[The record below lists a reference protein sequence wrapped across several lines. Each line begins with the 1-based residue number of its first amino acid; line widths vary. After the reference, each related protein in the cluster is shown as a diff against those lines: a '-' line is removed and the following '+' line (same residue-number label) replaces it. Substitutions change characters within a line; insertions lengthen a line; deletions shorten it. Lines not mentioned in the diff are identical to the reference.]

1 LSYALRIARIRTTL
15 GLARIR
21 TTWGIARIRTAL
33 TVARIRTTTWIDTLI
48 WHALAFARRCQ
59 PRCPF
64 LAQVLRRSILLL
76 WWTLTFQL
84 HIHARYWLRA
94 RRLQRGTPPRA
105 PLLLLP
111 APLPKLDA
119 ASISVPL
126 SPDPVLSIIIPTY
139 GQVDFTLRCLASLV
153 AHAPAVPFE
162 TIVVDDAAPD
172 PETAKLAQ
180 VGGIRLIRNETNKGF
195 LRTCNAAALEARGE
209 YLFFL
214 NNDTEVR
221 ADWLQPLLDVFRT
234 RPDAGAVGA
243 RLLYPDGRLQEAG
256 GIIWRDG
263 SAWNFGR
270 HEDPERPAY
279 SYVREVDYCSG
290 AALMLRRETFLQ
302 MGGFDALYQPAYYE
316 DSDLCMRL
324 RQIGLKTYY
333 QPASQVVHYEGTSHG
348 VDTTIG
354 IKSHQAVNR
363 RHFVRRWARELAANH
378 YPHGQAVFRARDRA
392 MHRPIVLVVDHY
404 VPTPDRDAGSR
415 TMLAFLRTLTA
426 AGAVVKFWP
435 HNLAYSPGYTETL
448 QAMGIETFQGPM
460 RFEHWIRRHG
470 HELDHVL
477 LSRPGVAEDVL
488 PSIRQYSAANIV
500 YYGHDLHF
508 ARMIRQG
515 ELTEDH
521 RLLTAA
527 EAMRR
532 REVALWR
539 RADLSLYPSD
549 GEARAARELE
559 PTAAIGSVAPYAFDR
574 FGADRAPPPGAC
586 IVFVGGFGHPPN
598 EDAAVWFVR
607 FVLPSIR
614 SALPAACLRIVGS
627 NPSAAVRALEGGGV
641 SVHAD
646 VSDAEL
652 AAIYVGA
659 RVAIV
664 PLRYGAGIKLK
675 AVEAL
680 REGVPLVTTTTGA
693 QGLKGIEDVVA
704 VTDDADAFASA
715 VIERL
720 TGDTL
725 WRRTSVAQIQYA
737 QRYFSHAAMAAGLLP
752 AFGLAPELCAPTQH
766 PAWEEPAAA

>member
-1 LSYALRIARIRTTL
+1 MASC
-15 GLARIR
+15 
-21 TTWGIARIRTAL
+21 
-33 TVARIRTTTWIDTLI
+33 IDTLI

-76 WWTLTFQL
+76 WWALTFQL

-94 RRLQRGTPPRA
+94 RRLRRNASVHA

-111 APLPKLDA
+111 APLPDLDGT
-119 ASISVPL
+119 SIVVPL
-126 SPDPVLSIIIPTY
+126 SPDPVVSIIIPTY
-139 GQVDFTLRCLASLV
+139 GQVGFTLRCLASLV
-153 AHAPAVPFE
+153 AHAPGVPFE
-162 TIVVDDAAPD
+162 TIVIDDAAPD
-172 PETAKLAQ
+172 PETERLAQ
-180 VGGIRLIRNETNKGF
+180 VVGIRLVRNETNMGF
-195 LRTCNAAALEARGE
+195 LRTCNAAARDARGD

-221 ADWLQPLLDVFRT
+221 ANWLKPLLAVFHARL
-234 RPDAGAVGA
+234 DAGAVGS

-256 GIIWRDG
+256 GIVWRDG

-270 HEDPERPAY
+270 HEDPDKPAY

-290 AALMLRRETFLQ
+290 AALMLRRETFLR
-302 MGGFDALYQPAYYE
+302 MDGFDELYRPAYYE

-333 QPASQVVHYEGTSHG
+333 QPASQVVHHEGTSHG

-392 MHRPIVLVVDHY
+392 MHRTIVLVIDHY

-415 TMLAFLRTLTA
+415 TMLAFLRTLVVG
-426 AGAVVKFWP
+426 GAVVKFWP
-435 HNLAYSPGYTETL
+435 HNLAYSPGYTEAL

-460 RFEHWIRRHG
+460 RFENWIRRHG

-477 LSRPGVAEDVL
+477 LSRPDVAEDVL
-488 PSIRQYSAANIV
+488 ASIRHYSAANIV

-515 ELTEDH
+515 ELTGDQ
-521 RLLTAA
+521 RMLTAA

-532 REVALWR
+532 REMALWR
-539 RADLSLYPSD
+539 RVDLSLYPSEE
-549 GEARAARELE
+549 EAKVARQLE
-559 PTAAIGSVAPYAFDR
+559 PTSAITSVPPYAFDS
-574 FGADRAPPPGAC
+574 FGVDREAPLGAE

-598 EDAAVWFVR
+598 EDAAVWFVQS
-607 FVLPSIR
+607 VLPSIR
-614 SALPAACLRIVGS
+614 SVLPAAHLRIVGS
-627 NPSAAVRALEGGGV
+627 NPTHTVRALEGNGV
-641 SVHAD
+641 SVHAN
-646 VSDAEL
+646 VSDSEL
-652 AAIYVGA
+652 EAFYAAA
-659 RVAIV
+659 RVAVV
-664 PLRYGAGIKLK
+664 PLRCGAGIKLK
-675 AVEAL
+675 VVEAL

-693 QGLKGIEDVVA
+693 QGLIGIEAVVA
-704 VTDDADAFASA
+704 VTDDPDAFAWA

-720 TGDTL
+720 SDDPL
-725 WRRTSVAQIQYA
+725 WHGISVAQIA
-737 QRYFSHAAMAAGLLP
+737 FARRHFSRAAMEAALLP
-752 AFGLAPELCAPTQH
+752 AFDLGPAPSATANS
-766 PAWEEPAAA
+766 PAWAEPAAA